1 MEIINKK
8 LSKRCHNCKTDLL
21 NESRLAF
28 MAVPLKDIPEQETIT
43 ELAPEELTGIL
54 MPKEAD
60 IEESIKIVQKEKN
73 WSRED
78 AKLFVE
84 AQARTIH
91 AVRNEILA
99 TTKAKIDPLTNLY
112 NKGEFGNALE
122 REMAR
127 ASRHQQ
133 SVSLAMLDMDHFKAI
148 NDNLGHPVGDSALK
162 ILAEIIEEVIRG
174 EDIATRYGGE
184 EFAIILVDVDTD
196 TANNISERL
205 RKKVESEFRKALLE
219 AIKQK
224 HPDAEQKISDQ
235 ENPEE
240 YFNEVVKGTI
250 SIGVVS
256 HQGKYEFTSPTRP
269 IELVEKADKAL
280 YLAKTSGRNQ
290 IAYAED
296 DKVVLLDK
304 TILKNNLLKK
314 IDELQTE
321 LKEATRKIDIKARDL
336 ERSKRTGDTEAIQ
349 LINEEIVAIKNR
361 IKVLNREMKE
371 KSVKLKELKLAA

>member
-1 MEIINKK
+1 
-8 LSKRCHNCKTDLL
+8 
-21 NESRLAF
+21 

-112 NKGEFGNALE
+112 NKGEFANPLE